1 MSSVNENTCAE
12 QGRSIPDGWLETTL
26 GEVINIIGGG
36 TPKTKIPEYW
46 DGEIPWLS
54 VVDFNNDNRWVSTTE
69 KSITELGLNKSS
81 TKLLNVGDIIISA
94 RGTVGAMA
102 QLKREMAFNQSCYG
116 IREVEDV
123 SDKDFLFYLT
133 KNSLKQ
139 INRNTYGAVF
149 DTITTKTFDVI
160 NINLPPLRE
169 QKAIANILTAFDD
182 KIENLQAQNNTLE
195 QTAQTIF
202 AAWFGKY
209 QVDDELPDGWR
220 VGNLGE
226 VTKSVGGTT
235 PSTKHEGFWN
245 GNIFWSS
252 PKDLSNNEYIYL
264 LSTEKKITENGLKK
278 ISSGLLP
285 KNTLLLSSRAPV
297 GYLALTNV
305 ELAINQGY
313 IAILPSQYFSNYYTF
328 LWLKKNMKKVI
339 NAANGSTFLEISKS
353 AFRTIDCV
361 IPEKSKIED
370 FDKIVAPFFKK
381 TLSNQIQ
388 IQTLKQ
394 TRDTV
399 LPKLMSGQL
408 RVNAF
413 KA

>member
-1 MSSVNENTCAE
+1 MSSVGENTCTE
-12 QGRSIPDGWLETTL
+12 EGRSIPKGWVETTL
-26 GEVINIIGGG
+26 GEIAIINPRESIKKGEIATNIPMAYLDSFSKKIQTFEKKEFKGG
-36 TPKTKIPEYW
+36 TKFRNGDTLMARITPCLENGKTSYVDILEDDEIGFGSTEY
-46 DGEIPWLS
+46 IVL
-54 VVDFNNDNRWVSTTE
+54 RE
-69 KSITELGLNKSS
+69 KENFSNKH
-81 TKLLNVGDIIISA
+81 
-94 RGTVGAMA
+94 
-102 QLKREMAFNQSCYG
+102 
-116 IREVEDV
+116 
-123 SDKDFLFYLT
+123 FLFYLSISPKFRELAIKLMT
-133 KNSLKQ
+133 GTSGRQRVQTNSL
-139 INRNTYGAVF
+139 INRKL
-149 DTITTKTFDVI
+149 I
-160 NINLPPLRE
+160 LPKYEE

-182 KIENLQAQNNTLE
+182 KIENLQAQNKTLE

-202 AAWFGKY
+202 KEWFGKY

-339 NAANGSTFLEISKS
+339 NSANGSTFLEISKS

-388 IQTLKQ
+388 IQTLKK

-399 LPKLMSGQL
+399 LPKLMSGQI